1 MDGSHVGGVGLMS
14 LVGRAPSEMDWGRR
28 SPFPGGP
35 GAHGLPPAE
44 CDGMLRS
51 SSDLHRAG
59 SVSGTQPSP
68 SASPPPPLSGGNF
81 PHARTI
87 GASCG
92 CGQQQPKRPVRGA
105 ASVTIITWFFI
116 RELKRC
122 GFDSRLA
129 WKAWSPPASMPSAT

>member
-1 MDGSHVGGVGLMS
+1 M
-14 LVGRAPSEMDWGRR
+14 
-28 SPFPGGP
+28 
-35 GAHGLPPAE
+35 
-44 CDGMLRS
+44 
-51 SSDLHRAG
+51 HRAG

-68 SASPPPPLSGGNF
+68 SARRRAALGRELSPRAHDRREL
-81 PHARTI
+81 R
-87 GASCG
+87 